1 MARKDLFRVGDVC
14 CYLRGRVWYMRYH
27 ENGRRRQVRAGKDRD
42 AVRRLASEINTQLEF
57 GNAATTSFEPISIT
71 DLRDRWLE
79 HHEHVLRSSV
89 ATIKRYRT
97 ATRHLIGFIEN
108 GAAPK
113 RASNFSSVHAEQ
125 FVHYLRKLKVSPNG
139 HANAK
144 RRTLRDA
151 GLKYILEVCRSLFNF
166 AVKRRH
172 LPPYGD
178 NPFSLIDID
187 RIPVE
192 DAKPFIDI
200 PPEVQQS
207 LLRAC
212 DAWAYPIFATLML
225 TGLRPGELTHLLLPD
240 NLDLNEGWLHVRNKL
255 DLGWQV
261 KTRNERSIPLPP
273 ELVAVLRRQ
282 VGKRDTGPVF
292 VRPACLKQPAVLSG
306 HTRAALQSEL
316 HRRVEETPIEDGVSE
331 RDHRDRQARFLW
343 RDMGAIKPEKI
354 REAFMR
360 LTAQV
365 GLPGVTT
372 PKTLRH
378 LFATT
383 LQDANVDPLIRNQLM
398 GHTAGGAPSSRGGLG
413 MTSVYTHTRPETLR
427 RQLIDALADH
437 PAMEVLRERSGLLKT
452 G

>member
-14 CYLRGRVWYMRYH
+14 CYLRGRVWYVRYQEH
-27 ENGRRRQVRAGKDRD
+27 GRRRQVRAGTNRD
-42 AVRRLASEINTQLEF
+42 SVRRLASEINTQLEF
-57 GNAATTSFEPISIT
+57 GNAATTSFEPITIA

-97 ATRHLIGFIEN
+97 ATRHLIGFIEDE
-108 GAAPK
+108 AVPK

-125 FVHYLRKLKVSPNG
+125 FVHHLRQLKVSPNG
-139 HANAK
+139 HANTQ

-172 LPPYGD
+172 LPPYSD

-187 RIPVE
+187 RIPIE
-192 DAKPFIDI
+192 DAKPFIDL

-212 DAWAYPIFATLML
+212 NEWAYPIFATLML

-240 NLDLNEGWLHVRNKL
+240 DLDLCEGWLHVRNKP

-282 VGKRDTGPVF
+282 VNGRETGPVF
-292 VRPACLKQPAVLSG
+292 VRPACLK
-306 HTRAALQSEL
+306 RAAPLAGCARAELQEEL
-316 HRRVEETPIEDGVSE
+316 HRRVDEDSVEEGGSS
-331 RDHRDRQARFLW
+331 RAQRDRQARFLW

-360 LTAQV
+360 FTARV
-365 GLPGVTT
+365 GIPGVTT

-398 GHTAGGAPSSRGGLG
+398 GHTTGGAPASRGGLG

-427 RQLIDALADH
+427 RQLTEALSDH
-437 PAMEVLRERSGLLKT
+437 PALVVIRERSRLLKT
-452 G
+452 A

>member
-57 GNAATTSFEPISIT
+57 GNAATTSFEPIAIT
-71 DLRDRWLE
+71 DLRDRWLA

-212 DAWAYPIFATLML
+212 DAWAYPTSPSPKPSAHTPPDRTLSHQ
-225 TGLRPGELTHLLLPD
+225 T
-240 NLDLNEGWLHVRNKL
+240 
-255 DLGWQV
+255 
-261 KTRNERSIPLPP
+261 S
-273 ELVAVLRRQ
+273 
-282 VGKRDTGPVF
+282 
-292 VRPACLKQPAVLSG
+292 
-306 HTRAALQSEL
+306 
-316 HRRVEETPIEDGVSE
+316 
-331 RDHRDRQARFLW
+331 
-343 RDMGAIKPEKI
+343 
-354 REAFMR
+354 
-360 LTAQV
+360 
-365 GLPGVTT
+365 
-372 PKTLRH
+372 RH
-378 LFATT
+378 LSCSTT
-383 LQDANVDPLIRNQLM
+383 
-398 GHTAGGAPSSRGGLG
+398 
-413 MTSVYTHTRPETLR
+413 
-427 RQLIDALADH
+427 
-437 PAMEVLRERSGLLKT
+437 
-452 G
+452 